1 MADERDKLGIHA
13 ELIGRVVISWNEVQW
28 IIYRLFV
35 GFSGMPE
42 QQAHDVFFALRS
54 DASQR
59 DLALA
64 AGKTALA
71 DYPFLWEQ
79 FRTSLCEVRRLAG
92 ERNAAIQTMWAFNFF
107 EAMEKTHT
115 LEVGALSDT
124 VHHQFLN
131 EDFPAQ
137 CNELREQLEK
147 QFWILSKIYKQ
158 LYVQHRTQ

>member
-1 MADERDKLGIHA
+1 MADERDKLDSHA

-42 QQAHDVFFALRS
+42 QQAQDVFFALRS
-54 DASQR
+54 EGGQR

-92 ERNAAIQTMWAFNFF
+92 ERNAAIQTMWDFNF
-107 EAMEKTHT
+107 EALHETHSI
-115 LEVGALSDT
+115 EVGTLSDT
-124 VHHQFLN
+124 ERHKSLQA
-131 EDFPAQ
+131 DFPAR

-158 LYVQHRTQ
+158 LYVQHRTL